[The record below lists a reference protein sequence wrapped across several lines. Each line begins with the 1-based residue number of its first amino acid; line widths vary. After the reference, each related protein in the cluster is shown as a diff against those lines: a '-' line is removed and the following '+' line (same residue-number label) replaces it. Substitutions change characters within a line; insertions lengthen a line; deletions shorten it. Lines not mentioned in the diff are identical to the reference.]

1 MLSILTNVYMPAIAI
16 ETDLIK
22 QLKAISDPARMTILE
37 CLKNPQCC
45 ALDLDK
51 GMCACDIESQLKL
64 SQPTISHHMKVL
76 REAGLVEAEKIG
88 QWVWYKR
95 NEKALKELSRAIA
108 GL

>member
-1 MLSILTNVYMPAIAI
+1 MSIDMATTAT

-22 QLKAISDPARMTILE
+22 QLKAISDPARMTIFK

-51 GMCACDIESQLKL
+51 GMCACDIEAQLGL

-76 REAGLVEAEKIG
+76 RDAGLVEAEKIG

-95 NEKALKELSRAIA
+95 NEKALKELSRALA
-108 GL
+108 AL

>member
-1 MLSILTNVYMPAIAI
+1 MSIDMATTAT

-22 QLKAISDPARMTILE
+22 QLKAISDPARMTILK

-51 GMCACDIESQLKL
+51 GMCACDIEAQLGL

-76 REAGLVEAEKIG
+76 RDAGLVEAEKIG

-95 NEKALKELSRAIA
+95 NEKALKELSRALA
-108 GL
+108 AL